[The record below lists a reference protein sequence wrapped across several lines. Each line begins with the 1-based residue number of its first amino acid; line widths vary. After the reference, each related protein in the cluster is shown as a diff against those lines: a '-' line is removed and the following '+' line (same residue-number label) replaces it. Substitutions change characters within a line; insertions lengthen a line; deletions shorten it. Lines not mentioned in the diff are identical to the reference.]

1 MQADFFESLYPIN
14 GDEMIYW
21 YKRDPNAWRAGVCQ
35 LKPEERGIYD
45 TVIDVLYSYDG
56 VLPPDV
62 DDKWWARECNCDPRT
77 WRAVRDRLI
86 TKGKLF
92 YKDDGALM
100 AKRVERE
107 LGHARAFSETQS
119 KRARTGAERR
129 SNGRRDES
137 EIGLSGGQIPNENSE
152 RAPANTSISTS
163 TSTSTSTLER
173 LAPLAVEEEFEKF
186 WKVYPKR
193 KGSNPKQPAWTLFL
207 RAIKN
212 GVAPAIIVS
221 AARGYA
227 AQERERAGT
236 PYIPMAKTWLNQ
248 RQWEDHAEQRRE
260 NVTLLEEYKRE
271 CLKGASDAAS

>member
-1 MQADFFESLYPIN
+1 MQAQLDLISTE
-14 GDEMIYW
+14 DEMIYW

-86 TKGKLF
+86 AKGKLF

-107 LGHARAFSETQS
+107 LGHARAFSEVQS
-119 KRARTGAERR
+119 RRARVGAESR
-129 SNGRRDES
+129 SRLVQDGA
-137 EIGLSGGQIPNENSE
+137 EIGLSGGKNSNKNND
-152 RAPANTSISTS
+152 RAPANTSTS
-163 TSTSTSTLER
+163 TSTFTSTLTLEK

-193 KGSNPKQPAWTLFL
+193 KPSDPKQPARTLFL
-207 RAIKN
+207 RAVKN
-212 GVAPAIIVS
+212 GVDPQIIIS
-221 AARGYA
+221 AARTYSA
-227 AQERERAGT
+227 KEREKVGT
-236 PYIPMAKTWLNQ
+236 PYIPMAKTWLYQ
-248 RQWEDHAEQRRE
+248 RQWEDHAEHRRE

-271 CLKGASDAAS
+271 CLRGASDAAS